1 MDAQLEHLLKLINA
15 ESDASA
21 SRDKL
26 DRRPTS
32 AADLELLDAYSR
44 AVVSVVDSVGSAVVS
59 ISAGRGRGRAKA
71 DQAGAGFGAVAF
83 PYLKPVIAVVSDA
96 SVALKW
102 FHAEGEGEVEASRA
116 ELKVLSNCFR

>member
-44 AVVSVVDSVGSAVVS
+44 AVVSAVDVESVDDLHRFLAEWPIGQPVEMDV
-59 ISAGRGRGRAKA
+59 IRGQRR
-71 DQAGAGFGAVAF
+71 QILRVTPQEAGA
-83 PYLKPVIAVVSDA
+83 
-96 SVALKW
+96 
-102 FHAEGEGEVEASRA
+102 
-116 ELKVLSNCFR
+116 